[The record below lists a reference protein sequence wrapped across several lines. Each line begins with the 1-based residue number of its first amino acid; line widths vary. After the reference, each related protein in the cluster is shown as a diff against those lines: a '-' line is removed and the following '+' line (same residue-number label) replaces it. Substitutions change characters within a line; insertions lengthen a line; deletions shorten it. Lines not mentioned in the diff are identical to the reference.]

1 LVCFQHPD
9 VRKEWYYQILQPN
22 FNQPIIR
29 HNQQHIN
36 RNRKIS
42 YWQYQLF
49 RDLTGFTISPP
60 AFGVFLPSKIL
71 SPSFWGFYHLTKTSH
86 LFLTSRRRS
95 KKISRSLFRLCR
107 LSKSP
112 LSRFGVS
119 SASTIVYLPF
129 GISSTFT
136 TVSLPFWDFVDFHNC
151 LSPLLGSRRLSQLSL
166 SPFGVSPG
174 SPNCYNL
181 KGEESQIRNSHNK
194 QKIRFLTIFKRC
206 IVTNNQKKRKPDEQC
221 EDITIVE
228 MSYESM
234 LILSIW
240 VQTWSKLYNNQ
251 QLTNLP
257 KYSSNTPHVEPTE
270 SREITKHETKKPQT
284 RLQSN
289 KTSK

>member
-42 YWQYQLF
+42 YWQYHLF

-95 KKISRSLFRLCR
+95 KKNQPFPFQALPAFKITPFPFWGLLGFHNCL
-107 LSKSP
+107 SP
-112 LSRFGVS
+112 L
-119 SASTIVYLPF
+119 
-129 GISSTFT
+129 
-136 TVSLPFWDFVDFHNC
+136 WDFVDFHNC
-151 LSPLLGSRRLSQLSL
+151 LSPLLGFRRLSQLSL

-206 IVTNNQKKRKPDEQC
+206 IVTNNQKKE
-221 EDITIVE
+221 
-228 MSYESM
+228 
-234 LILSIW
+234 
-240 VQTWSKLYNNQ
+240 NQ
-251 QLTNLP
+251 MNSV
-257 KYSSNTPHVEPTE
+257 K
-270 SREITKHETKKPQT
+270 I
-284 RLQSN
+284 
-289 KTSK
+289 